1 MERPVNMQKFMDD
14 VIDNFYAGYA
24 HLLAC
29 QIKDEGFTASSEYN
43 EAIGEYVLEVCGIK

>member
-29 QIKDEGFTASSEYN
+29 QIKDEGFTALEYN
-43 EAIGEYVLEVCGIK
+43 VSHRRSTCWKFVA

>member
-1 MERPVNMQKFMDD
+1 MSFPSDMQKFMDD

-29 QIKDEGFTASSEYN
+29 HIKDEGLRLQSITLRRRLFQFV
-43 EAIGEYVLEVCGIK
+43 I

>member
-29 QIKDEGFTASSEYN
+29 QIKDEGFTALQS
-43 EAIGEYVLEVCGIK
+43 IT